1 MTVRGVGPPV
11 ALTYG
16 APVDVLARFRRSKS
30 VGAVFGLT
38 PSRDQSGETDRPGRH
53 IAVRGRDDAD
63 HVLRSGPEHAGCKD
77 GPTQGLGDEDPPAS
91 RHEKSDRRAGTP
103 ASSEGRGL
111 AWSVTR
117 RSYATRNPLSRDRR
131 FKSSSKRCR
140 SLFSPGRAVA
150 ALWLYDVKPFL
161 FPLAQVGEMRR
172 CTTQRPGIRIA
183 LLNQLVEAGYRLLA
197 VCSA

>member
-1 MTVRGVGPPV
+1 LAFLLATVRDDAVCRRLMTVRGVGPLV
-11 ALTYG
+11 ALTYR

-63 HVLRSGPEHAGCKD
+63 HALRSGPEHAGCIQQD

-117 RSYATRNPLSRDRR
+117 RSYATRSAATEGSSRHRKDAGAYFLRVGRSPLCG
-131 FKSSSKRCR
+131 FTMSSLSC
-140 SLFSPGRAVA
+140 SLLPRWAICA
-150 ALWLYDVKPFL
+150 DA
-161 FPLAQVGEMRR
+161 
-172 CTTQRPGIRIA
+172 
-183 LLNQLVEAGYRLLA
+183 RLSVPA
-197 VCSA
+197 